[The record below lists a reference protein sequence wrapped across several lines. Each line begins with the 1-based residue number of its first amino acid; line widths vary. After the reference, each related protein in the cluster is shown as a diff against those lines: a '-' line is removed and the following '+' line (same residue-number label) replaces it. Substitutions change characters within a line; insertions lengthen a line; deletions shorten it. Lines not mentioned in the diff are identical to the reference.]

1 MKYTLLFFAMVWS
14 LYSCQSLYYF
24 KNQFKKEV
32 AKIKPE
38 IADKALEKIINKV
51 AKTYTMEWS
60 HTIKAVDLSNILKTC
75 HLDFEIN
82 LVQSPVLPASDHLI
96 AHIIVGGVIIPGQ
109 EQVKRKN
116 DLWRGQVG
124 VAIKYGNIPNTVH
137 ILTYDLGVHF
147 DKQSFEQKA
156 GTDLSSIDDHVL
168 ADAIFYNTLLSIIE
182 KEIEPIK
189 VITNDKDSVDV
200 KIDDNII
207 QN

>member
-1 MKYTLLFFAMVWS
+1 MKNTLLILAIVWS
-14 LYSCQSLYYF
+14 LYSCQSLYFF
-24 KNQFKKEV
+24 KKQFKEEV
-32 AKIKPE
+32 EKIKPVIE
-38 IADKALEKIINKV
+38 DKALEKLIHKV

-82 LVQSPVLPASDHLI
+82 LVKSPVLPASDHLI
-96 AHIIVGGVIIPGQ
+96 AHIIVGGLIIPGQ

-116 DLWRGQVG
+116 DLWRGSVG
-124 VAIKYGNIPNTVH
+124 VVINYGNDLNTVYL
-137 ILTYDLGVHF
+137 LTYDLGVHF

-156 GTDLSSIDDHVL
+156 GADLSSIDDHAL

-189 VITNDKDSVDV
+189 ASIDKDVVDI
-200 KIDDNII
+200 KIDDKII
-207 QN
+207 HN